1 LFIFSDLLDLNRDI
15 LAEGN
20 SLLMT
25 LSKNLVDD
33 ENRFKRVNV
42 KKIVSLK
49 DLYSKPITEIEFK
62 ITKHDQMKEI
72 SELIKNNGDTDVKIK
87 FNNGKEELI
96 FKLKNKRF
104 VDRKLVNLIKN
115 QDISATIN

>member
-1 LFIFSDLLDLNRDI
+1 
-15 LAEGN
+15 
-20 SLLMT
+20 M
-25 LSKNLVDD
+25 
-33 ENRFKRVNV
+33 
-42 KKIVSLK
+42 K
-49 DLYSKPITEIEFK
+49 DLYSKPISEIELK
-62 ITKHDQMKEI
+62 VTKHDQIKKI
-72 SELIKNNGDTDVKIK
+72 SELIKNKGDTDVKIK